1 MVNALGKALRNLRM
15 DRDWLLKEMADGVGV
30 SSSFLSAIETGK
42 KAIPDDLVDRIV
54 KWGKLTRQEERA
66 LERAFAQS
74 VEEVRIRLPKT
85 LSADDREAAAV
96 LARSFGSLPSDD
108 LAAIRAIIDRR
119 KA

>member
-1 MVNALGKALRNLRM
+1 MVTALGKALRNLRM
-15 DRDWLLKEMADGVGV
+15 DRGWLLKDMADGVGV

-42 KAIPDDLVDRIV
+42 KAIPDDFVDRIV
-54 KWGKLTRQEERA
+54 TWGRLTREEERA
-66 LERAFAQS
+66 LDRAFALS
-74 VEEVRIRLPKT
+74 VEDVRIRLPNS